1 MSEIRLDVE
10 LEHSPERVW
19 RALTDERLLPQWL
32 DLPGFDPVS
41 QVELTGRDEPR
52 RLAMLWGNQELHTRL
67 TWELSATDDGCQLLL
82 RQTCV
87 YGEWDDEFRDELRAA
102 YGPVLN
108 ERLPAVLDWLA
119 FGEVDLTAPEL
130 RDTADE
136 APTAILTPVILPP
149 PRRGR
154 RRGSL
159 LVVAVGVA
167 LVVAGAGLIFLIRPD
182 GAGDAVAG
190 TPTSGGGT
198 TSSASASAVPAAPE
212 PGRADRAARSSSPS
226 VSPTRSQPG
235 PPENATT
242 TPAAAAP
249 DLNARYATV
258 QTRLFGYRGEI
269 TLANAGRATAQN
281 WTVTVTLTDGARV
294 TSASGASYT
303 QNDTTVTFTGSAVR
317 AGQSAAFQF
326 EVTGDTR
333 IEDRGVTSCQVDGTP
348 CTT

>member
-10 LEHSPERVW
+10 LEHPPERVW

-41 QVELTGRDEPR
+41 EVELTGRDEPR

-67 TWELSATDDGCQLLL
+67 TWELSSTEDGCQLLL

-87 YGEWDDEFRDELRAA
+87 YGEWDDQFRDELRAA
-102 YGPVLN
+102 YGPILS

-119 FGEVDLTAPEL
+119 FGEVDLDAPPL
-130 RDTADE
+130 RDTAEE
-136 APTAILTPVILPP
+136 APTTILAPVILPR
-149 PRRGR
+149 PRRR
-154 RRGSL
+154 RRHPL

-167 LVVAGAGLIFLIRPD
+167 LVVVGGALIFLMRPD
-182 GAGDAVAG
+182 GTSDTVTA
-190 TPTSGGGT
+190 TPTSGGPTPSG
-198 TSSASASAVPAAPE
+198 SASAAPAAVE

-226 VSPTRSQPG
+226 ASPSRSQPG
-235 PPENATT
+235 PPERATT
-242 TPAAAAP
+242 APQPQP

-269 TLANAGRATAQN
+269 TLANAGRATAQS
-281 WTVTVTLTDGARV
+281 WTVTVTLADGARV
-294 TSASGASYT
+294 TDASGASY
-303 QNDTTVTFTGSAVR
+303 QQDGATVTFTGAAVG
-317 AGQSAAFQF
+317 AGQSTAFQF
-326 EVTGDTR
+326 EVTGDAR
-333 IEDRGVTSCQVDGTP
+333 IEERGVTSCQVDGEP